1 MRTFNKCFPG
11 LRTET
16 EDAESVATLAEWPAR
31 LVVELLPTTGLR
43 SLFSDWISR
52 GVSVLPILRIF
63 RREEKDKNIPS

>member
-63 RREEKDKNIPS
+63 RREEKDKNTPL